1 MFDHLD
7 DIHSQALSDSSSR
20 DPILRIDLCM
30 NWGVSTVLLPEFH
43 CSHFMGSIIPLMTR
57 LSLTQQMIEVH
68 NVNWGGYYPG
78 GRRAFLVVAGVEEVV
93 LAMGDERK
101 ERLQREVYKIYSA
114 NKVANS
120 NAGVNGD
127 DSNGRNS
134 GD

>member
-1 MFDHLD
+1 M
-7 DIHSQALSDSSSR
+7 
-20 DPILRIDLCM
+20 
-30 NWGVSTVLLPEFH
+30 
-43 CSHFMGSIIPLMTR
+43 
-57 LSLTQQMIEVH
+57 
-68 NVNWGGYYPG
+68 
-78 GRRAFLVVAGVEEVV
+78 VAGVEEVV